1 MKGPLMTTPLLDVR
15 DLTVTINRDG
25 HLITALDKVSFSINP
40 GEVLGVVGES
50 GAGKS
55 ITGAAIIDLLVPPLK
70 RTGGTITLNGE
81 RLDQLSPK
89 AMRSVRGGKIGFIFQ
104 DPMTSLNPVIII
116 GRQLC
121 DTIQTHLKIGGD
133 QARKKALDWI
143 ARVGLPNPDVQF
155 KRYPHQLSGGMRQ
168 RIVIALALCANP
180 SLVIADE
187 PTTALDVSVQAH
199 ILELMRDLHRESK
212 VSMMLITHDLGV
224 IAKMADRVAVLYA
237 GRVAEISTVGNLFA
251 NPAHPYTRG
260 LIRATPMPTADG
272 QVQLDQIPGAM
283 PGLGAVP
290 PGCAFNP
297 RCFRAAT
304 DCRSIVPPLTI
315 DSGSAFSCFHPLE
328 REVA

>member
-1 MKGPLMTTPLLDVR
+1 MTTPLLDVR

-25 HLITALDKVSFSINP
+25 RPITALDKVSFSVNP

-70 RTGGTITLNGE
+70 RTGGTISLNGD

-89 AMRSVRGGKIGFIFQ
+89 EMRRVRGGKIGFIFQ
-104 DPMTSLNPVIII
+104 DPMTSLNPVITI

-121 DTIQTHLKIGGD
+121 DAIETHLRLGGNETK
-133 QARKKALDWI
+133 RRALDWI

-199 ILELMRDLHRESK
+199 ILQLMRDLHRESE

-237 GRVAEISTVGNLFA
+237 GRVAEISPVAELFA
-251 NPAHPYTRG
+251 NPSHPYTRG

-272 QVQLDQIPGAM
+272 GVQLDQIPGAM

-297 RCFRAAT
+297 RCSRAQS
-304 DCRSIVPPLTI
+304 DCRSVVPPLVTQE
-315 DSGSAFSCFHPLE
+315 SSAFSCFHPLE
-328 REVA
+328 RDVA